1 MVYAFIYKMIEY
13 IFIFL
18 KFILKSESFAIT
30 ELSGVIYIFIVVNFK
45 VVAIPLIDAS
55 ELVFMVR
62 GKYTYIYISN
72 IHFSHF
78 S

>member
-1 MVYAFIYKMIEY
+1 MIEHS
-13 IFIFL
+13 FIFL
-18 KFILKSESFAIT
+18 KVILNSESFAIT
-30 ELSGVIYIFIVVNFK
+30 KLSGVIYIFIVVSFK
-45 VVAIPLIDAS
+45 MVAIPLIDPS

-78 S
+78 

>member
-1 MVYAFIYKMIEY
+1 MIEY
-13 IFIFL
+13 TFTFL
-18 KFILKSESFAIT
+18 KVILKSESFAIT
-30 ELSGVIYIFIVVNFK
+30 KLSGVIYIFTAVSFK
-45 VVAIPLIDAS
+45 VVVIPLIDPS